1 MEFVDGQLLRTKEP
15 LTIFTKTLHHRCLTG
30 SFEYTSEADKALTQ
44 KKLAT
49 VKTILHPAK
58 LKFVSATNICFY
70 AFMKALRMSRAVTL
84 REVPKCEAVSG
95 SHFPA
100 FILNTGKYGPETT
113 PYLTLFTQ
121 CKFLK
126 TPVKSCLTLS

>member
-1 MEFVDGQLLRTKEP
+1 
-15 LTIFTKTLHHRCLTG
+15 
-30 SFEYTSEADKALTQ
+30 
-44 KKLAT
+44 
-49 VKTILHPAK
+49 
-58 LKFVSATNICFY
+58 
-70 AFMKALRMSRAVTL
+70 MKALRMSRAVTL
-84 REVPKCEAVSG
+84 REVSKCGAVSG

-100 FILNTGKYGPETT
+100 FSLNTGKYGPETT